1 MSYTKYFLLVCFI
14 LFAAHAG
21 ANRID
26 TVYVSDF
33 GVLPNTYENA
43 VTGLQEAI
51 NACKQTGAKVLSFPK
66 GRYDIWPEGA
76 IRAEYFVSNTSTEKE
91 CPSKVKTIGLLFKE
105 MENLTIEGNGST
117 LMYHGKMITM
127 VLDGCKN
134 IRIQNISTNFQR
146 PTASEIQYTRT
157 TEGETVVT
165 LHPDS
170 WYEIVDG
177 RINLFGEGW
186 RSNLNHCN
194 EYDVEKKTTVYSN
207 GWNIL
212 SKSKAKELSH
222 GVISFAT
229 PTDFRPKAGN
239 ILTVRDI
246 IRDQVGM
253 FIHESS
259 DVVLKDVNMH
269 YMHGLGIVSQ
279 FVNNITMD
287 HVNCVPPE
295 GSGRILAASADMM
308 HFSGCSGKINI
319 SDCRYEGAHD
329 DPINIHGTNLRI
341 MEKLD
346 ANTLKL
352 RFMHGQSYGFNAF
365 HEGDE
370 VAFVRAKRMERYQR
384 SSVSEVK
391 RISDREVLLRLDKP
405 VPADMEL
412 GLDCI
417 ENMTC
422 TPEVEIRNCYF
433 TRTCTRGLLITTPRK
448 AVIEN
453 NIFEKTGMSAILIE
467 GDAEGWF
474 ESGPVCD
481 ILIRK
486 NTFIDCAYQ
495 GGPGNAVIAL
505 NPSNTLIDP
514 DWPVHKNV
522 RIEENEFRVFDY
534 PVLYA
539 KSTQGLVFK
548 NNTIIRT
555 HDLQPKSSNKQA
567 FFLNGCSKV
576 VIEGTTWEGDVL
588 SSGLHLEN
596 MKRKHVKFSKDIT
609 LEK

>member
-1 MSYTKYFLLVCFI
+1 MSYTKYFLVLCFI
-14 LFAAHAG
+14 LFACYVK

-33 GVLPNTYENA
+33 GVLPNTYENV

-51 NACKQTGAKVLSFPK
+51 RACKQTGAKVLCFPK

-76 IRAEYFVSNTSTEKE
+76 VRAEYFISNTSTEEE
-91 CPSKVKTIGLLFKE
+91 CPSKIKTVGLLFKE
-105 MENLTIEGNGST
+105 MEDLIVEGNGSL

-127 VLDGCKN
+127 VLDHCKN
-134 IRIQNISTNFQR
+134 IQIRNISTNFQR
-146 PTASEIQYTRT
+146 PTASEIRYTRVAT
-157 TEGETVVT
+157 GETVVT

-177 RINLFGEGW
+177 YINLFGEGW
-186 RSNLNHCN
+186 KSNRIHCN
-194 EYDVEKKTTVYSN
+194 EYDAEKKTSVYTN
-207 GWNIL
+207 GWNVL

-222 GVISFAT
+222 GVVSFST
-229 PTDFRPKAGN
+229 PSDFHPKEGN
-239 ILTVRDI
+239 ILTARDV

-253 FIHESS
+253 FILESR
-259 DVVLKDVNMH
+259 DIVLQHVNMH

-308 HFSGCSGKINI
+308 HFSGCSGMINI

-341 MEKLD
+341 MEKMD
-346 ANTLKL
+346 ANTLRL
-352 RFMHGQSYGFNAF
+352 RFMHGQSYGFVAF

-370 VAFVRAKRMERYQR
+370 VAFIRAKRMERYQR
-384 SSVSEVK
+384 AKVQEV
-391 RISDREVLLRLDKP
+391 RRVSDREVIVRLDNP
-405 VPADMEL
+405 VPADIEF
-412 GLDCI
+412 GLDCV

-422 TPEVEIRNCYF
+422 TPEVEIRNSYF

-448 AVIEN
+448 AIIEN
-453 NIFEKTGMSAILIE
+453 NTFEKTGMSAILIE

-481 ILIRK
+481 ILIRN

-505 NPSNTLIDP
+505 NPSNTQIDP
-514 DWPVHKNV
+514 DRPVHKNV
-522 RIEENEFRVFDY
+522 RIEDNEFQVFDY
-534 PVLYA
+534 PILYA
-539 KSTQGLVFK
+539 KSTKELAFK
-548 NNTIIRT
+548 NNTVIRT
-555 HDLQPKSSNKQA
+555 KDLHPRSSNKQA
-567 FFLNGCSKV
+567 FFLNGCSQV
-576 VIEGTTWEGDVL
+576 VIEGTNWEGDIL

-596 MKRKHVKFSKDIT
+596 MKKKHVRFSKDIT
-609 LEK
+609 LDK

>member
-295 GSGRILAASADMM
+295 DSGRILAASADMM

-514 DWPVHKNV
+514 DRPVHKNV

-534 PVLYA
+534 PVFYA

>member
-1 MSYTKYFLLVCFI
+1 MLYTKYFLLVCFI

-33 GVLPNTYENA
+33 GVQPNTYENA

-51 NACKQTGAKVLSFPK
+51 KACKQTGAKVLSFPK
-66 GRYDIWPEGA
+66 GYYDIWPEGA
-76 IRAEYFVSNTSTEKE
+76 IRAEYFISNTSTEEE
-91 CPSKVKTIGLLFKE
+91 CPSKVKTIGLLFKD
-105 MENLTIEGNGST
+105 MENLIIEGNGSM

-127 VLDGCKN
+127 VRDHCKN
-134 IRIQNISTNFQR
+134 IQIRNISTNFQR
-146 PTASEIQYTRT
+146 PTASEIQYTRAT
-157 TEGETVVT
+157 TGETVVT

-177 RINLFGEGW
+177 YINLFGEGW
-186 RSNLNHCN
+186 KSNRIHCN
-194 EYDVEKKTTVYSN
+194 EYDVEKKTSVYTN
-207 GWNIL
+207 GWNVL

-222 GVISFAT
+222 GVVSFST
-229 PTDFRPKAGN
+229 PSDFHPKEGN
-239 ILTVRDI
+239 ILTARDV

-253 FIHESS
+253 FILESS
-259 DVVLKDVNMH
+259 DIVLQHVNMH

-287 HVNCVPPE
+287 HVNCVPPD

-514 DWPVHKNV
+514 DRPVHKNV

>member
-1 MSYTKYFLLVCFI
+1 MWCTKYFFLVCFI

-33 GVLPNTYENA
+33 GVQPNTYVNA
-43 VTGLQEAI
+43 VTGLQQAI
-51 NACKQTGAKVLSFPK
+51 QACKERGAKVLSFAK

-76 IRAEYFVSNTSTEKE
+76 IRKEYFVSNTSREDE
-91 CPSKVKTIGLLFKE
+91 CPSKIKTVGMLFE
-105 MENLTIEGNGST
+105 DMENLTIEGNGAT

-127 VLDGCKN
+127 VLDRCKN

-146 PTASEIQYTRT
+146 PTASEIQYTKVVA
-157 TEGETVVT
+157 GETVVT

-177 RINLFGEGW
+177 HIHLFGEGW
-186 RSNLNHCN
+186 RSNFIHCN
-194 EYDVEKKTTVYSN
+194 EYDVEKKTSIYSN
-207 GWNIL
+207 GWNVL
-212 SKSKAKELSH
+212 AKSKAKELSH

-229 PTDFRPKAGN
+229 PADFRPKVGN

-253 FIHESS
+253 FIHGSS
-259 DVVLKDVNMH
+259 DVTLKDVNMH

-279 FVNNITMD
+279 FTRNITMD

-295 GSGRILAASADMM
+295 GSGRILTSSADMM
-308 HFSGCSGKINI
+308 HFSGCSGKIRI
-319 SDCRYEGAHD
+319 TDCRYEGAHD

-341 MEKLD
+341 MERLD
-346 ANTLKL
+346 TNTLKL
-352 RFMHGQSYGFNAF
+352 RFMHGQSYGFRAF
-365 HEGDE
+365 HVGDE
-370 VAFVRAKRMERYQR
+370 VAFVRAKRMERYMR
-384 SSVSEVK
+384 ANVLEVK
-391 RISDREVLLRLDKP
+391 RLSDREVMVRLDKP
-405 VPADMEL
+405 VPADMLLES
-412 GLDCI
+412 DCV

-422 TPEVEIRNCYF
+422 TPEVEIRNSYF
-433 TRTCTRGLLITTPRK
+433 TRTGTRGLLITTPRK

-453 NIFEKTGMSAILIE
+453 NVFEKTGMSAILIE

-481 ILIRK
+481 ILIRN

-505 NPSNTLIDP
+505 NPSNTEIDP
-514 DWPVHKNV
+514 NRPVHRNV
-522 RIEENEFRVFDY
+522 RIEANEFRVFDY

-539 KSTQGLVFK
+539 KSTQGLLFK
-548 NNTIIRT
+548 DNTVVRT
-555 HDLQPKSSNKQA
+555 HELQPVSSNKYA
-567 FFLNGCSKV
+567 FTLNGCSEV
-576 VIEGTTWEGDVL
+576 VIEGTDWKGEVL

-596 MKRKHVKFSKDIT
+596 MKRKHVKFSKDII

>member
-134 IRIQNISTNFQR
+134 IRVQNISTNFQR
-146 PTASEIQYTRT
+146 PTASEIQYTQA

-212 SKSKAKELSH
+212 SKSKAKELSR

-229 PTDFRPKAGN
+229 PTDFRPKVGN

-287 HVNCVPPE
+287 YVNCVPPE
-295 GSGRILAASADMM
+295 DSGRILAASADMM

-514 DWPVHKNV
+514 DRPVHKNV

-576 VIEGTTWEGDVL
+576 VIEGTIWEGDVL

-596 MKRKHVKFSKDIT
+596 MKRKHVKFSKDII

>member
-51 NACKQTGAKVLSFPK
+51 KACKQTGAKVLSFPK

-212 SKSKAKELSH
+212 SKSKAKELYH

-287 HVNCVPPE
+287 HVNCVPPD

-576 VIEGTTWEGDVL
+576 VIEGTIWEGDVL

>member
-33 GVLPNTYENA
+33 GVQPNTYENA

-51 NACKQTGAKVLSFPK
+51 KACKQTGAKVLSFPK

-134 IRIQNISTNFQR
+134 IRVQNISTNFQR
-146 PTASEIQYTRT
+146 PTASEIQYTQA

-212 SKSKAKELSH
+212 SKSKAKELFR

-229 PTDFRPKAGN
+229 PTDFRPKVGN

-287 HVNCVPPE
+287 HVNCVPPD

-384 SSVSEVK
+384 FSVSEVK

-514 DWPVHKNV
+514 DRPVHKNV

-576 VIEGTTWEGDVL
+576 VIEGTIWEGDVL

-596 MKRKHVKFSKDIT
+596 MKRKHVKFSKDII

>member
-134 IRIQNISTNFQR
+134 IRVQNISTNFQR
-146 PTASEIQYTRT
+146 PTASEIQYTQV

-212 SKSKAKELSH
+212 SKSKAKELSR

-229 PTDFRPKAGN
+229 PTDFRPKVGN

-279 FVNNITMD
+279 FVNNIAMD
-287 HVNCVPPE
+287 HVNCVPPD

-486 NTFIDCAYQ
+486 NTFIDCGYQ

-514 DWPVHKNV
+514 DRPVHKNV